1 MTTDAAWAEEM
12 VAKFGDASIR
22 LASLY
27 KIVTKG
33 ESPEDGLVVTF
44 RPNLAQRRFLRRLW
58 SRNIILKA
66 RQLGFSTLACILWL
80 DTALFSADPIACGIV
95 AQDKDAAEKLFR
107 KVTFAYDNLP
117 VELRQHAALAKRT
130 ESEIVFAHNGA
141 SIRVATSMR
150 SGTIHRLHVSEFGK
164 IGAKYP
170 MKAKE
175 VITGSIP
182 AVPMESGIVI
192 IESTAE
198 GASGRFYDMSMA
210 AKKLMDT
217 PGHVLNPREYRMHFY
232 PWWQEP
238 GYTLPADAVRLDE
251 TDAAYFAKIEGEL
264 GRRLAPE
271 QKAWYVA
278 TLRADFAGERPL
290 MWQEYPSC
298 VDGDTMVSTVDGMIA
313 IRELVPDGK
322 SITKHFVQGVK
333 PTFEVVTK
341 LGYRLVCTDDH
352 PIKLADGRFMSL
364 ADGLTVGGRIAM
376 GRPSLGRVEQSVEW
390 SPVLF
395 SRGEIRIDADFAE
408 FLGLFMGDGSFHS
421 GVVSIA
427 CDAQDEDVIR
437 AAETMFDR
445 YLGGATARVTGEKK
459 GCVEIRKASN
469 GFIAPFLALGVVE
482 RRAHGGHKRRVHV
495 PPYIFRSPPHVAA
508 AFLRGLIEADG
519 FAARDGTSIKFFS
532 KHGHVVRDVQLL
544 LLAFGIESRVTRQ
557 VKQSRG
563 YEYVGWELALR
574 ADGVR
579 KFAKEIGFIS
589 RRKQDRANLSLTK
602 RATGSPSRFDWTAE
616 IVSIE
621 PAGDRDVY
629 DITTA
634 THEFTAGGIVVH
646 NCINEP
652 FKVSTDGVYFA
663 KQLTMARQQGRI
675 GALPIETGVPVNSF
689 WDLGVND
696 NMAIWLHQR
705 VGLQNR
711 FIGFKKE
718 SGEPLSHFSR
728 WLIEWANTHGATFGA
743 HFLPHDAGV
752 KRMGLHPDLN
762 QSVEDMLRELMP
774 GHRFEI
780 VPRVTSVL
788 AGIQATRE
796 AFASAWIDE
805 DRCAEGLADLSI
817 YRKQWDDKRGTWKD
831 APFHGPE
838 SDSADAFRQWG
849 QVVAAGGQF
858 AASVAKPVSS
868 GGSRWRAKRRG
879 SGMAV

>member
-117 VELRQHAALAKRT
+117 AELRQHAALAKRT
-130 ESEIVFAHNGA
+130 ESEVVFAHNGA

-290 MWQEYPSC
+290 MWQEFPS
-298 VDGDTMVSTVDGMIA
+298 T
-313 IRELVPDGK
+313 
-322 SITKHFVQGVK
+322 
-333 PTFEVVTK
+333 
-341 LGYRLVCTDDH
+341 
-352 PIKLADGRFMSL
+352 
-364 ADGLTVGGRIAM
+364 
-376 GRPSLGRVEQSVEW
+376 
-390 SPVLF
+390 
-395 SRGEIRIDADFAE
+395 
-408 FLGLFMGDGSFHS
+408 
-421 GVVSIA
+421 
-427 CDAQDEDVIR
+427 
-437 AAETMFDR
+437 
-445 YLGGATARVTGEKK
+445 
-459 GCVEIRKASN
+459 
-469 GFIAPFLALGVVE
+469 
-482 RRAHGGHKRRVHV
+482 
-495 PPYIFRSPPHVAA
+495 
-508 AFLRGLIEADG
+508 
-519 FAARDGTSIKFFS
+519 
-532 KHGHVVRDVQLL
+532 
-544 LLAFGIESRVTRQ
+544 
-557 VKQSRG
+557 
-563 YEYVGWELALR
+563 
-574 ADGVR
+574 
-579 KFAKEIGFIS
+579 
-589 RRKQDRANLSLTK
+589 
-602 RATGSPSRFDWTAE
+602 
-616 IVSIE
+616 
-621 PAGDRDVY
+621 
-629 DITTA
+629 
-634 THEFTAGGIVVH
+634 
-646 NCINEP
+646 INEP
-652 FKVSTDGVYFA
+652 FQVSTDGVYFA

-689 WDLGVND
+689 WDLGIND

-868 GGSRWRAKRRG
+868 GGSRWRARRRG

>member
-1 MTTDAAWAEEM
+1 MTTDAWVADMA
-12 VAKFGDASIR
+12 AKFGNADVR
-22 LASLY
+22 LSSLY

-33 ESPEDGLVVTF
+33 ESAEDGLVVTF
-44 RPNLAQRRFLRRLW
+44 KPNSAQRRFLRKLW
-58 SRNIILKA
+58 SRNLILKA
-66 RQLGFSTLACILWL
+66 RQLGFSTLACVLWL
-80 DTALFSADPIACGIV
+80 DTAMFSRDPISCGIV

-117 VELRQHAALAKRT
+117 AELRAHAALAKRT

-141 SIRVATSMR
+141 SVRVATSMR

-170 MKAKE
+170 QKAKE

-182 AVPMESGIVI
+182 AVPLESGIVI

-210 AKKLMDT
+210 AKRLMDT
-217 PGHVLNPREYRMHFY
+217 PGHVLNPREYRMHFF
-232 PWWQEP
+232 PWWKEP
-238 GYTLPADAVRLDE
+238 SYVLPADSVRLDE
-251 TDAAYFAKIEGEL
+251 VDLAYFAKIQAECPL
-264 GRRLAPE
+264 TPE

-298 VDGDTMVSTVDGMIA
+298 VDGDTMVSTVDGMIP

-364 ADGLTVGGRIAM
+364 ADGLVVGGRIAM
-376 GRPSLGRVEQSVEW
+376 ARPSLGRVEQVVDW
-390 SPVLF
+390 SPVPF
-395 SRGEIRIDADFAE
+395 SRGEIRIDANFAE

-427 CDAQDEDVIR
+427 CDAQDEDVIE
-437 AAETMFDR
+437 AAKTMFDR
-445 YLGGATARVTGEKK
+445 YLGGAAARVTGEKK
-459 GCVEIRKASN
+459 GCVEIRKASK
-469 GFIAPFLALGVVE
+469 GFLAPFMALGVIE

-495 PPYIFRSPPHVAA
+495 PPYIFQSPPHVAA

-589 RRKQDRANLSLTK
+589 RRKQDRANLSLAK
-602 RATGSPSRFDWTAE
+602 RSTGSLSRFDWADE
-616 IVSIE
+616 VASID
-621 PAGDRDVY
+621 PAGERDVY

-646 NCINEP
+646 NCIDEP
-652 FKVSTDGVYFA
+652 FAVSTDGVYYA
-663 KQLTMARQQGRI
+663 NQLTMARQQGRI
-675 GALPIETGVPVNSF
+675 GPLPIETGVPVNSF
-689 WDLGVND
+689 WDLGLND

-705 VGLQNR
+705 VGPQNR
-711 FIGFKKE
+711 FIGFKKD
-718 SGEPLSHFSR
+718 SGEPLSYFAR
-728 WLIEWANTHGATFGA
+728 WLLSWANENATMFGTHY
-743 HFLPHDAGV
+743 LPHDAGA
-752 KRMGLHPDLN
+752 KRMGLHPDRN

-774 GHRFEI
+774 GHRFEV

-796 AFASAWIDE
+796 AFSSVWID
-805 DRCAEGLADLSI
+805 DVRCADGLADLGI
-817 YRKQWDDKRGTWKD
+817 YRKEWDEKRGTWRD
-831 APFHGPE
+831 LPFHGPE
-838 SDSADAFRQWG
+838 SDTADAFRQFG
-849 QVVAAGGQF
+849 QVAAAGGAF
-858 AASVAKPVSS
+858 ATSAARP
-868 GGSRWRAKRRG
+868 GQGTRGSAFRARRRG

>member
-1 MTTDAAWAEEM
+1 MTTIDPEKLAFLVE
-12 VAKFGDASIR
+12 KFGNQEAR
-22 LASLY
+22 LSSLY
-27 KIVTKG
+27 QIVTKG
-33 ESPEDGLVVTF
+33 ETEDDGLVVTF
-44 RPNLAQRRFLRRLW
+44 KPNRAQRRLLRRLW
-58 SRNIILKA
+58 NRNIVLKA

-80 DTALFSADPIACGIV
+80 DTAVFSSEPIACGIV

-107 KVTFAYDNLP
+107 KITFAFDRLP
-117 VELRQHAALAKRT
+117 PELREFASVSKRT

-170 MKAKE
+170 HKAKE
-175 VITGSIP
+175 VVTGSIP
-182 AVPMESGIVI
+182 AVPLQSGIVI

-217 PGHVLNPREYRMHFY
+217 PGVVLTPRDYRMHFF
-232 PWWQEP
+232 PWWADP
-238 GYTLPADAVRLDE
+238 SYVLPADSVRLDAA
-251 TDAAYFAKIEGEL
+251 DAVYFHKIEAET
-264 GRRLAPE
+264 GRTLTAD
-271 QKAWYVA
+271 QKAWYAA
-278 TLRADFAGERPL
+278 TLRSDFAGDRPL

-298 VDGDTMVSTVDGMIA
+298 VDGDTMVSTVDGMIP
-313 IRELVPDGK
+313 IRELVPDGE

-364 ADGLTVGGRIAM
+364 NDGLAVGGRVALAK
-376 GRPSLGRVEQSVEW
+376 PSLGRIEQSVDW

-421 GVVSIA
+421 GDVSIA
-427 CDAQDEDVIR
+427 CDAQDHDVVEV
-437 AAETMFDR
+437 AEAMFDR
-445 YLGGATARVTGEKK
+445 YLGGSAARVTGCKK
-459 GCVEIRKASN
+459 GCVEIRKSSK
-469 GFIAPFLALGVVE
+469 GFIAPFLALGVIE
-482 RRAHGGHKRRVHV
+482 QRAHGGHKRRVHV

-519 FAARDGTSIKFFS
+519 FVARDGTSIKFFS

-557 VKQSRG
+557 VKRSRG

-589 RRKQDRANLSLTK
+589 RRKQDRANLSLAK
-602 RATGSPSRFDWTAE
+602 RATGSLSRFDWADE

-621 PAGDRDVY
+621 PAGERDVY

-646 NCINEP
+646 NCIDEP
-652 FKVSTDGVYFA
+652 FRVSTEGCYYA
-663 KQLTMARQQGRI
+663 TQLADARKQGRVTR
-675 GALPIETGVPVNSF
+675 LPIETGVPVNTF
-689 WDLGVND
+689 WDLGLND

-705 VGLQNR
+705 VGPENR
-711 FIGFKKE
+711 FIGFYKN
-718 SGEPLSHFSR
+718 SGEPLSHYSR
-728 WLIEWANTHGATFGA
+728 WLLDQKHSYGTHY
-743 HFLPHDAGV
+743 LPHDGGI
-752 KRMGLHPDLN
+752 KRMGLNPDMN
-762 QSVEDMLRELMP
+762 ESVEDMLRTLMP
-774 GHRFEI
+774 GHRFEV
-780 VPRVTSVL
+780 VPRVTSVI

-796 AFASAWIDE
+796 AFASCWFDE
-805 DRCAEGLADLSI
+805 SACTEGIADLGL
-817 YRKQWDDKRGTWKD
+817 YRKEWDERRGTWKD
-831 APFHGPE
+831 QPFHGPE
-838 SDSADAFRQWG
+838 SDGADAFRQFG
-849 QVVAAGGQF
+849 QVAKAGGRF
-858 AASVAKPVSS
+858 ATTVAKPKATPSQRS
-868 GGSRWRAKRRG
+868 QRRR